1 MAVLSIKLELFNE
14 NSVLHYSLITLQP
27 NKNKGN
33 IST

>member
-1 MAVLSIKLELFNE
+1 MFGPLDNHFNE
-14 NSVLHYSLITLQP
+14 NSVLYYSLITLQP